1 MGIITNDVYN
11 FIYIGVII
19 LGGITL
25 PLTLILQLKE
35 RDKLHRALMLFTGA
49 IFVYM
54 MTDFVTYYLIGET
67 VSADVKFAMITVSDI
82 FFCALTLAWMYLIV
96 VLISAEEVI
105 KFKYLVMVTVIYLLV
120 SQVLSISLGRYSTY
134 SMYLVVE
141 EGTGSVLL
149 QWVNVL
155 YVVAV
160 IIFCLVSTLH
170 VGKTTTSTKAQWL
183 KMLMILSL
191 MIYMFYVAIW
201 DYVTWFKPE
210 EKLINIY
217 ALDPMLILYALLSAA
232 VIFYFYKKDPLK
244 LSGAQIATEDAIKA
258 VVSKYGLT
266 DREADVLE
274 LINMGQGNLQIAAE
288 LGISENTVKRH
299 VNNIFKKTETQ
310 SRHEIIFKI
319 SNIKEIDL
327 QI

>member
-1 MGIITNDVYN
+1 MDILTNDVYN
-11 FIYIGVII
+11 FIYIGVIV

-35 RDKLHRALMLFTGA
+35 RDKYHRALMLFVGA
-49 IFVYM
+49 IFIYM

-82 FFCALTLAWMYLIV
+82 FFCALTLAWMYLIQ
-96 VLISAEEVI
+96 VLIGSEGVI
-105 KFKYLVMVTVIYLLV
+105 KTKYLVILTVAYLLI
-120 SQVLSISLGRYSTY
+120 SQVLSISLGRYSSY
-134 SMYLVVE
+134 SMYLVVQQ
-141 EGTGSVLL
+141 GTGSVVL

-160 IIFCLVSTLH
+160 IFFCLTCALH
-170 VGKTTTSTKAQWL
+170 VGRTTASTKAQWL
-183 KMLMILSL
+183 KLMMILSL

-201 DYVTWFKPE
+201 DYVTWFRPE

-217 ALDPMLILYALLSAA
+217 ALDPMLILYAMLSAA

-244 LSGAQIATEDAIKA
+244 LTGAQVATEDAIKA
-258 VVSKYGLT
+258 VIKKYGLT

-319 SNIKEIDL
+319 SNVTKID
-327 QI
+327 I

>member
-19 LGGITL
+19 LGGVTL

-35 RDKLHRALMLFTGA
+35 RDKYHRALMLFVGA
-49 IFVYM
+49 TFIYM
-54 MTDFVTYYLIGET
+54 LTDFVAYYLIGEM
-67 VSADVKFAMITVSDI
+67 VSADVKFAMITISDI
-82 FFCALTLAWMYLIV
+82 FFCALTLAWMYLIQ
-96 VLISAEEVI
+96 VLVGAEDTI
-105 KFKYLVMVTVIYLLV
+105 KFKYLAIFTLAYLLV
-120 SQVLSISLGRYSTY
+120 SQVLSISLGRYSSY

-149 QWVNVL
+149 QWVNVI

-160 IIFCLVSTLH
+160 IFFCLLSALH
-170 VGKTTTSTKAQWL
+170 VGKTTTSPKAQAL
-183 KMLMILSL
+183 KLLMILSL

-210 EKLINIY
+210 EKLVNIY

-244 LSGAQIATEDAIKA
+244 LSGAQVAPEDAVKSIVK
-258 VVSKYGLT
+258 KYGLT
-266 DREADVLE
+266 DREAEVLE
-274 LINMGQGNLQIAAE
+274 QINLGKGNQQIAAE

-299 VNNIFKKTETQ
+299 VNSIFKKTETQ

-319 SNIKEIDL
+319 SNVKSIEL
-327 QI
+327 

>member
-1 MGIITNDVYN
+1 MNILTNDIYN

-35 RDKLHRALMLFTGA
+35 RDKYHRALMLFVGA
-49 IFVYM
+49 IFIYM

-67 VSADVKFAMITVSDI
+67 VSADVKFAMITISDI
-82 FFCALTLAWMYLIV
+82 FFCALTLAWMYLIQ
-96 VLISAEEVI
+96 VLIGAEETI
-105 KFKYLVMVTVIYLLV
+105 KFKYLATMTVVYLLV

-134 SMYLVVE
+134 SMYLEVQ
-141 EGTGSVLL
+141 EGPGSVLL
-149 QWVNVL
+149 QWINVL

-160 IIFCLVSTLH
+160 IVFCLASALH
-170 VGKTTTSTKAQWL
+170 VGRTTASPKAQWL
-183 KMLMILSL
+183 KLLMILSL
-191 MIYMFYVAIW
+191 MIYMLYVAVW

-217 ALDPMLILYALLSAA
+217 ALDPMLILYAMLSAA

-244 LSGAQIATEDAIKA
+244 LSGAQVATEDAIKA
-258 VVSKYGLT
+258 VVKKYGLS
-266 DREADVLE
+266 DRESDVLE
-274 LINMGQGNLQIAAE
+274 LINLGQGNQQIASE

-299 VNNIFKKTETQ
+299 VNNIFKKTESQ

-319 SNIKEIDL
+319 SNVRSIDL
-327 QI
+327 

>member
-1 MGIITNDVYN
+1 MDIITNDVYN

-19 LGGITL
+19 LGGISL

-35 RDKLHRALMLFTGA
+35 RDKYHKALMLFVGA
-49 IFVYM
+49 TFIYM

-82 FFCALTLAWMYLIV
+82 FFCALTLAWMYLIQI
-96 VLISAEEVI
+96 LIGAENLI
-105 KFKYLVMVTVIYLLV
+105 KTKYLVVFTVAYLLI
-120 SQVLSISLGRYSTY
+120 SQVLSISLGRYSSY

-141 EGTGSVLL
+141 EGAGSVLL
-149 QWVNVL
+149 QWINVI
-155 YVVAV
+155 YVVIV
-160 IIFCLVSTLH
+160 IFFCLASALH
-170 VGKTTTSTKAQWL
+170 VGRTTASPKAQWL
-183 KMLMILSL
+183 KLMMILSL

-201 DYVTWFKPE
+201 DYVTWFRPE

-217 ALDPMLILYALLSAA
+217 ALDPMLVLYALLSAA

-244 LSGAQIATEDAIKA
+244 LSGSQVATEDAIKA
-258 VVSKYGLT
+258 VVKKYGLT
-266 DREADVLE
+266 EREADVLE

-299 VNNIFKKTETQ
+299 VNNIFKKTDTQ

-319 SNIKEIDL
+319 SNVRDID
-327 QI
+327 I

>member
-1 MGIITNDVYN
+1 MDIITNDVYN

-35 RDKLHRALMLFTGA
+35 KDKYHKALMLFVGA
-49 IFVYM
+49 TFIYM

-82 FFCALTLAWMYLIV
+82 FFCALTLAWMYLIQI
-96 VLISAEEVI
+96 LIGAENLI
-105 KFKYLVMVTVIYLLV
+105 KTKYLVVFTVAYLLI
-120 SQVLSISLGRYSTY
+120 SQVLSISLGRYSSY

-141 EGTGSVLL
+141 EGVGSVFL
-149 QWVNVL
+149 QWVNVI
-155 YVVAV
+155 YVVIV
-160 IIFCLVSTLH
+160 IFFCLASALH
-170 VGKTTTSTKAQWL
+170 VGRTTASPRAQWL
-183 KMLMILSL
+183 KLMMILSL

-201 DYVTWFKPE
+201 DYVTWFRPE

-244 LSGAQIATEDAIKA
+244 LSGSQIATEDAIK
-258 VVSKYGLT
+258 VVVKKYALT
-266 DREADVLE
+266 EREADVLE

-299 VNNIFKKTETQ
+299 VNNIFKKTDTQ

-319 SNIKEIDL
+319 SNVRDID
-327 QI
+327 I

>member
-35 RDKLHRALMLFTGA
+35 RDKYHRALMLFVGA
-49 IFVYM
+49 TFIYM

-82 FFCALTLAWMYLIV
+82 FFCALTLAWMYLIQV
-96 VLISAEEVI
+96 FIGSENLI
-105 KFKYLVMVTVIYLLV
+105 KTKYLVVLTVAYLLI
-120 SQVLSISLGRYSTY
+120 SQVLSISLGRYSSY

-141 EGTGSVLL
+141 EGTGSVVL

-160 IIFCLVSTLH
+160 IFVCLASALH
-170 VGKTTTSTKAQWL
+170 VGRTTASPKAQWL
-183 KMLMILSL
+183 KLMLILSL

-201 DYVTWFKPE
+201 DYVTWFRPE

-217 ALDPMLILYALLSAA
+217 ALDPMLILYALLSVA

-244 LSGAQIATEDAIKA
+244 LSGAQVATEDAIKA
-258 VVSKYGLT
+258 VVKKYGLT
-266 DREADVLE
+266 DREADVLG
-274 LINMGQGNLQIAAE
+274 LINLGQGNLQIAAE

-319 SNIKEIDL
+319 SNVKEIDL
-327 QI
+327 